1 MLDDLNDIHP
11 LFYGAP
17 SSTEFKKLRR
27 RIIRNVSQAISDY
40 GMVERMRAG

>member
-11 LFYGAP
+11 LFYSAP

-27 RIIRNVSQAISDY
+27 RIIRNVSQAIAD
-40 GMVERMRAG
+40 